1 GGASGGP
8 AILNLRTG
16 LPVAELSVEEVLDVA
31 AQFGRGN
38 SIEGTPRMIGPL
50 DVDQWTIQ
58 SARRNQPAYHI
69 AFDDPRGH
77 EIYIS
82 AASGDV
88 FQATSRRERIL
99 GWLGAVPHWL
109 YPTVLRQN
117 GALWT
122 EIVIWT
128 SVVGIFLAATGIYVG
143 IARFKRRG

>member
-1 GGASGGP
+1 AAAPDSPAGGFRIEMLRGDPVLRGGGGRRGRGGASGGP

-88 FQATSRRERIL
+88 FQATS
-99 GWLGAVPHWL
+99 
-109 YPTVLRQN
+109 
-117 GALWT
+117 
-122 EIVIWT
+122 
-128 SVVGIFLAATGIYVG
+128 
-143 IARFKRRG
+143 